1 MGETLHKAARVIAG
15 QVGGAAVLRGLKE
28 KELVVLYDKLRVF
41 ASERYYGRLSADDL
55 VMQAF
60 ADVLAHKRTWNE
72 NYPPFDN
79 LCWIVRSIASNQLDK
94 EKRLSPLE
102 LDTESGPG
110 LTLPSAQPSAAELY
124 EADERQRG
132 LIKLLLSAVGDDS
145 LLRRLVALFM
155 DWEVWRPQ
163 EMATEL
169 NVGEQEIY
177 EAKRRIQRRLVRL
190 RKKS

>member
-1 MGETLHKAARVIAG
+1 MGKTLHEAAHVITG
-15 QVGGAAVLRGLKE
+15 QVGGAAVLRSLKE
-28 KELVVLYDKLRVF
+28 EELIDLYDRLRVF

-60 ADVLAHKRTWNE
+60 ADVLAHKRKWNKD
-72 NYPPFDN
+72 YPPFDN

-94 EKRLSPLE
+94 EKRLSPLTQ
-102 LDTESGPG
+102 DTESHPG
-110 LTLPSAQPSAAELY
+110 LTLSSAQPSAAELY

-132 LIKLLLSAVGDDS
+132 LRKLLRSAVSDDG

-155 DWEVWRPQ
+155 EWEVWKPK
-163 EMATEL
+163 EMAAEL
-169 NVGEQEIY
+169 DVREQEIY
-177 EAKRRIQRRLVRL
+177 EAKRRIRRRLVRL